1 MALMAGLGRM
11 VGGIGS
17 KRGLLAAVGISA
29 GATGFLKEAAGGAVD
44 ASMDVAFGSPD
55 ADKYF
60 VGRELNSRYLIGS
73 AIGGLPMGG
82 IAGGMLQATD
92 PGALFTFSGGNNVP
106 GAAATMGG
114 FAVGAAGGGAFGAK
128 LGAKFGKSVRAKI
141 GGALIGGITGGTALG
156 SIPLGATANMLRDNR
171 AFFGETAYG
180 RSTSSNTAAG
190 LNAVG
195 DIVLGMHNAR
205 GGY

>member
-1 MALMAGLGRM
+1 MALMAGLGRVIGN
-11 VGGIGS
+11 VGSRRGGLATIGIGA
-17 KRGLLAAVGISA
+17 GLLGM
-29 GATGFLKEAAGGAVD
+29 GKEVSGGVVD
-44 ASMDVAFGSPD
+44 ASMDVAFGAPD

-60 VGRELNSRYLIGS
+60 VGKELNSRYLIGRGMDGAVGG
-73 AIGGLPMGG
+73 AIGT
-82 IAGGMLQATD
+82 ALQATD
-92 PGALFTFSGGNNVP
+92 PGAAFTFSGGNNVP
-106 GAAATMGG
+106 GAVATMGG
-114 FAVGAAGGGAFGAK
+114 LGVGALGGAIMGAKMGGG
-128 LGAKFGKSVRAKI
+128 VRAKI
-141 GGALIGGITGGTALG
+141 GGALVGGITGGVALG
-156 SIPLGATANMLRDNR
+156 SMPLAMTANTLRDNR